1 MNYPQ
6 DLLDYTRWFSLIS
19 SGFIHA
25 NLIHLFGNMLALFI
39 FGKVLERRIGTK
51 KTIWIYLGAMLISSI
66 GDSLIGLSLS
76 STGGSSGA
84 SGAIMGLVAAAI
96 LFEPL
101 YITYQLL
108 IPLPIM
114 VVGWLS
120 IYADFSG
127 ILNPSGDG
135 VARFA
140 HAFGYLSILMIMFFF
155 SGEEKSKLKKGFYIN
170 LISLG
175 IFGLIYFLFL

>member
-1 MNYPQ
+1 
-6 DLLDYTRWFSLIS
+6 
-19 SGFIHA
+19 
-25 NLIHLFGNMLALFI
+25 
-39 FGKVLERRIGTK
+39 
-51 KTIWIYLGAMLISSI
+51 
-66 GDSLIGLSLS
+66 
-76 STGGSSGA
+76 
-84 SGAIMGLVAAAI
+84 
-96 LFEPL
+96 
-101 YITYQLL
+101 
-108 IPLPIM
+108 M